1 MGVIAALSLVVLMFA
16 ITLDVVVRYL
26 TKASVPGMLEIAESC
41 LVISIFFGLPLAAV
55 RGEHVAVSL
64 VTDRLGAAA
73 ARACALFAW
82 AVTSLFLAWMS
93 WASIVRALDATQR
106 GEERFGLIRW
116 PIWPMRWVIVVGLVV
131 FFTVALLNV
140 IRVIAGRETLGAQDD
155 VELAREQ
162 LNAVLEDTVLDD
174 AVLNDTDSTSDAQP
188 TATSRNPRSEVRA

>member
-1 MGVIAALSLVVLMFA
+1 
-16 ITLDVVVRYL
+16 
-26 TKASVPGMLEIAESC
+26 
-41 LVISIFFGLPLAAV
+41 
-55 RGEHVAVSL
+55 
-64 VTDRLGAAA
+64 
-73 ARACALFAW
+73 
-82 AVTSLFLAWMS
+82 
-93 WASIVRALDATQR
+93 
-106 GEERFGLIRW
+106 
-116 PIWPMRWVIVVGLVV
+116 MRWVIVVGLVV